1 MIKTIAIEVLTRAI
15 KNLAQRTIV
24 LIQGITLKNSD
35 AVDRLEPA
43 WVVQKIAGFNQ
54 IIIHGF

>member
-1 MIKTIAIEVLTRAI
+1 MAIEVLTRAI